1 MRKFVL
7 PLAAAAFLAGTVGSY
22 AAVMSETG
30 VIAQIDAKAPT
41 ITLKSGKVKT
51 FWLDKSI
58 NPASLKVGEKVK
70 VSYDM
75 MNKKPVASAV
85 SADH

>member
-7 PLAAAAFLAGTVGSY
+7 PLAAATLVAGTIGAY

-51 FWLDKSI
+51 FWLDKSV
-58 NPASLKVGEKVK
+58 NAGSLKVGEKVK
-70 VSYDM
+70 ISYEM
-75 MNKKPVASAV
+75 SNNKPMASAV
-85 SADH
+85 TAAN